1 MKLQLDGKAMTAV
14 LDAARGTGLLEA
26 AVSDKPW
33 SGFSQADYSPV
44 QWRRACLIHKAA
56 GSDNKA
62 DHSLPVREPSGAV
75 NRNGVHAAAARLG
88 QVNAPA
94 DQKATA
100 ARALVR
106 LYGAMNEDP
115 PAAVKSMAGASTEA
129 QHLGSTTFTE
139 QTTLAEATRGA
150 PTGKRMQVRL
160 INSGWGSSGYY
171 SPKVLAEAAGR
182 QVFPA
187 GLHMYL
193 DHPSATEQ
201 HDRPERS
208 VRDLAAVLATPATYT
223 DGALYAEAHV
233 FPPYR
238 QVLAEM
244 ADHIGVSIRAV
255 GQAESGEADGR
266 TGPIITSLDE
276 ARSADF
282 VTHAGRG
289 GQIVALL
296 ESARTDLGEA
306 GRNVGAWLESRLHC
320 EFTELTDG
328 LYGQGYLTRDERIT
342 LSSAI
347 GDALDGFVKRVEAD
361 APQLYQRD
369 LYTEPP
375 DDDSGETD
383 TAAAVESTTTPS
395 TTHGRSGM
403 SGTDTTGTPAPEG
416 GGAPIP
422 TSPELAEA
430 QNRATDLE
438 RALAEARGQ
447 VQQLSDNA
455 VRADRAE
462 RALTEARAE
471 TARLRAAE
479 VARTATMRA
488 LAESGLPEATWPRV
502 TTVVLGHEGRA
513 VPLTETGAADTD
525 KLDAAI
531 TAAVDSEK
539 SYIAALA
546 EAAGTGIPRGLGT
559 APADGELTEA
569 EFESRLAAQFG
580 SLGLNES
587 AAKIAAK
594 GR

>member
-33 SGFSQADYSPV
+33 SDFSQADYSPV

-94 DQKATA
+94 DQKAAA

-115 PAAVKSMAGASTEA
+115 PAAVKSMAGAATEA
-129 QHLGSTTFTE
+129 RRAGPTTFTE

-320 EFTELTDG
+320 E
-328 LYGQGYLTRDERIT
+328 
-342 LSSAI
+342 
-347 GDALDGFVKRVEAD
+347 
-361 APQLYQRD
+361 
-369 LYTEPP
+369 
-375 DDDSGETD
+375 TD
-383 TAAAVESTTTPS
+383 TATAVESTTTPS
-395 TTHGRSGM
+395 TTNGRSGM

-438 RALAEARGQ
+438 RQLAEARGQ